1 MGLRGRLR
9 LWFYRLRRFAGRYR
23 QGAHSSAILSKILI
37 SKDAAG
43 EIVLGDYVICAGELY
58 SFSNKGVISI
68 GDCSYVGQGTRIWAL
83 SRVQIG
89 ERVLISHDCFICD
102 NLTHPVDA
110 QTRHE
115 QYMAKHGF
123 PYPKRIEL
131 EERPIFIEDDV
142 WVAAGVTILRGVT
155 IGRGAIIAAGS
166 VVTEDVP
173 TNTVVAG
180 NPARVVRH
188 LDYEKSLARGGVNGI
203 A

>member
-9 LWFYRLRRFAGRYR
+9 LWFYKTRRFANRYR
-23 QGAHSSAILSKILI
+23 QGVHSSAILSKILI

-58 SFSNKGVISI
+58 SFFNKGVISI

-83 SRVQIG
+83 SRIEIG
-89 ERVLISHDCFICD
+89 SRVLISHGCFICD
-102 NLTHPVDA
+102 NLTHPIDA
-110 QTRHE
+110 RMRHQ

-123 PYPKRIEL
+123 PFPERIEF
-131 EERPIFIEDDV
+131 EERPITIGDDV
-142 WVAAGVTILRGVT
+142 WIAAGATILRGVT

-166 VVTEDVP
+166 VVTKDVP
-173 TNTVVAG
+173 SGVTVAG
-180 NPARVVRH
+180 NPAKVIKRM
-188 LDYEKSLARGGVNGI
+188 DYEQSLAQGAFNGI